1 MWNNVSIRIRLMMN
15 SATAPTIIPFIFSLI
30 VLGHAIMADRRIAVG
45 PMLVHSAV
53 TSKLK
58 SEDEIAVFVIIA
70 ELSNRFQISVAS

>member
-1 MWNNVSIRIRLMMN
+1 MK
-15 SATAPTIIPFIFSLI
+15 SAAAPTIIPFIFSLI
-30 VLGHAIMADRRIAVG
+30 VLGHAITADVKMAVG

-58 SEDEIAVFVIIA
+58 SEDEIAVFVTIA